1 MTRVLGADTQ
11 IAPLVRALRGD
22 GVVVRV
28 VPAGAD
34 EDEALRLFGESLYF
48 PARYRRD
55 LDALFDC
62 LLTAARESVGSLHVV
77 WDGTATLREEH
88 PEAFDAV
95 VRVLQDIEA
104 EVPGFTA
111 TVVDRR

>member
-11 IAPLVRALRGD
+11 IAPLVRGLRGD

-34 EDEALRLFGESLYF
+34 KDESLRLFGECLSF
-48 PARYRRD
+48 PDWYGHN

-62 LLTAARESVGSLHVV
+62 LLTAANEAVGSLHVV

-88 PEAFDAV
+88 PEVFDALL
-95 VRVLQDIEA
+95 RVLQDTETEA
-104 EVPGFTA
+104 PGFTA